1 MRMPVTAGPDRG
13 AGMTRGRGRSLHI
26 AVTFDVDEVRTLLER
41 GRSARSLAALYGMS
55 VLSLQR
61 KVERAGDDR
70 LALLIS
76 REVTG

>member
-1 MRMPVTAGPDRG
+1 
-13 AGMTRGRGRSLHI
+13 MTRGRGRSLHI